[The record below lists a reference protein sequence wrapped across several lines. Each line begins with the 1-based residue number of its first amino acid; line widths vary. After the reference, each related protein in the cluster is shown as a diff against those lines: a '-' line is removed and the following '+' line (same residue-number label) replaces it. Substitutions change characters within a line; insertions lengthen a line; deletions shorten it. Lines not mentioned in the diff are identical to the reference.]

1 MKYILIFAALLSYG
15 ALASEF
21 DDTKVLAEQGDA
33 KAQFDLGLTSFSNQ
47 NLPDNYE
54 QAAYWLLKAAK
65 QNYPSAQ

>member
-54 QAAYWLLKAAK
+54 QAAY
-65 QNYPSAQ
+65 